1 MCMDEVNWPTFFL
14 NSYLLPWIVLAIFQ
28 EEGVKCN
35 SFLEVER
42 RESEAAV
49 ILFLTCTFCMW
60 GAFKMPSRE
69 VGLSVV
75 NLRET
80 ELNNSPTK
88 WQR

>member
-1 MCMDEVNWPTFFL
+1 MCKDEVNWPTLFL
-14 NSYLLPWIVLAIFQ
+14 NSYLPPWIVLAVFQ
-28 EEGVKCN
+28 GEGVKCN

-42 RESEAAV
+42 RESEAAA
-49 ILFLTCTFCMW
+49 ILFLTCLFGMW
-60 GAFKMPSRE
+60 GAFKMPSGE

-80 ELNNSPTK
+80 ELNNSPRK